1 MKNSIK
7 YFFTITLALSI
18 SATLFAQ
25 SDMELVGQ
33 CAASAGDV
41 TFLKDFVINLDA
53 GTPGGKPPQ
62 AKFSMVL
69 SKNTNYRFSIC
80 NAPDSEGEAVLQ
92 LYDLNALQGATYM
105 ESLGKDFPFFDFKC
119 QKTGVY
125 HIFIFFK
132 DGKPGKAAGI
142 LSFVEKL

>member
-1 MKNSIK
+1 MKNIIK
-7 YFFTITLALSI
+7 SFFTLFLLASL
-18 SATLFAQ
+18 SATLYAQ

-41 TFLKDFVINLDA
+41 TFLKDFVATLDA

-62 AKFSMVL
+62 VKFSLVL

-92 LYDLNALQGATYM
+92 LYDLNMLQGATYM
-105 ESLGKDFPFFDFKC
+105 ESLGKDFPYFDFKC

-125 HIFIFFK
+125 HVFIFFK

-142 LSFVEKL
+142 MSFVEKL

>member
-1 MKNSIK
+1 MKNILKSI
-7 YFFTITLALSI
+7 FTLALALSI
-18 SATLFAQ
+18 SGSLFAQ

-33 CAASAGDV
+33 CAARAGDV
-41 TFLKDFVINLDA
+41 TFLKDFVVNLDA

-69 SKNTNYRFSIC
+69 SKNTAYRFSIC

-105 ESLGKDFPFFDFKC
+105 ESMGKDFPFFDFKC

-142 LSFVEKL
+142 LSFVQKL

>member
-1 MKNSIK
+1 MKNIIK
-7 YFFTITLALSI
+7 SLL
-18 SATLFAQ
+18 TLFFVMAISGTLYSQ
-25 SDMELVGQ
+25 DDMELVGQ

-41 TFLKDFVINLDA
+41 TFLKDFVVSLDA

-80 NAPDSEGEAVLQ
+80 NHPDSEGEAVLQ
-92 LYDLNALQGATYM
+92 LYDMSTLQGATYM

>member
-1 MKNSIK
+1 MKNIIQSI
-7 YFFTITLALSI
+7 FALVLLLTISGTLYS
-18 SATLFAQ
+18 Q

-41 TFLKDFVINLDA
+41 TFLKDFIVKLDA
-53 GTPGGKPPQ
+53 GTPGGKPPA
-62 AKFSMVL
+62 AKYSMVL

-80 NAPDSEGEAVLQ
+80 NAPDSDGEAVLQ
-92 LYDLNALQGATYM
+92 LYDMSTLMGATYM
-105 ESLGKDFPFFDFKC
+105 ESLRKDFPFFDFKC

-142 LSFVEKL
+142 LSFVAKL

>member
-1 MKNSIK
+1 MKKIIK
-7 YFFTITLALSI
+7 STFALLFLLSI
-18 SATLFAQ
+18 SGTVYSQ

-41 TFLKDFVINLDA
+41 TFLKDFVVKLDA

-62 AKFSMVL
+62 AKYSMVL
-69 SKNTNYRFSIC
+69 SKNTNYRLSIC

-92 LYDLNALQGATYM
+92 LFDMSTMMGATYM
-105 ESLGKDFPFFDFKC
+105 ESLGKDYPSFDFKC

>member
-7 YFFTITLALSI
+7 YFFTFALALFI
-18 SATLFAQ
+18 SSTLSAQ

-41 TFLKDFVINLDA
+41 TFLKDFVVNLDA

-80 NAPDSEGEAVLQ
+80 NAADSEGEAVLQ

-132 DGKPGKAAGI
+132 DGKPGTAAGI

>member
-1 MKNSIK
+1 MKNIIQSI
-7 YFFTITLALSI
+7 FALVLLLTLSGTIN
-18 SATLFAQ
+18 AQ

-41 TFLKDFVINLDA
+41 TFLKDFVVTLDA

-80 NAPDSEGEAVLQ
+80 NSPDSDGEAVLQ
-92 LYDLNALQGATYM
+92 LYDMSTLMGATYM
-105 ESLGKDFPFFDFKC
+105 ESMGKDFPFFDFKC

-132 DGKPGKAAGI
+132 DGKSGKAAGI

>member
-1 MKNSIK
+1 MKNILKSI
-7 YFFTITLALSI
+7 FTLALALSI
-18 SATLFAQ
+18 SGSLFAQ

-41 TFLKDFVINLDA
+41 TFLKDFVVNLDA

-69 SKNTNYRFSIC
+69 SKNTAYRFSIC

-105 ESLGKDFPFFDFKC
+105 ESMGKDFPFFDFKC

-142 LSFVEKL
+142 LSFVQKL

>member
-1 MKNSIK
+1 MKNILRSI
-7 YFFTITLALSI
+7 FTLALVLTI
-18 SATLFAQ
+18 SGSLSAQ

-41 TFLKDFVINLDA
+41 TFLKDFVVNLDA

-69 SKNTNYRFSIC
+69 SKNTSYRFSIC

>member
-1 MKNSIK
+1 MKNIIQSI
-7 YFFTITLALSI
+7 FALVLLLTLSGTIN
-18 SATLFAQ
+18 AQ

-41 TFLKDFVINLDA
+41 TFLKDFVVTLDA

-80 NAPDSEGEAVLQ
+80 NSPDSDGDAILQ
-92 LYDLNALQGATYM
+92 LYDMSTLMGATYM
-105 ESLGKDFPFFDFKC
+105 ESMDKYYPSFDFKC

-125 HIFIFFK
+125 HIFVFFK

-142 LSFVEKL
+142 LSFVAKL

>member
-1 MKNSIK
+1 MKNIIQSI
-7 YFFTITLALSI
+7 FALLLSLTLSV
-18 SATLFAQ
+18 SVYSQ

-41 TFLKDFVINLDA
+41 TFLKDFVVKLDA

-80 NAPDSEGEAVLQ
+80 NAPDSEGDAVLQ
-92 LYDLNALQGATYM
+92 IYDMTTLLGATYM
-105 ESLGKDFPFFDFKC
+105 ESLKKDFPFFDFKC

-132 DGKPGKAAGI
+132 DGKQGKAAGI
-142 LSFVEKL
+142 LSFVGKI